1 MTEQATR
8 DFLQREHKTLERL
21 EQERGARLLGAFED
35 PHGSGTVAFWNYGS
49 GVYKLHPELA
59 LGGGWCDFGELLT
72 AALAHFRQKLPTSEQ
87 ICAVTWYYDGEHR
100 PGLIV
105 VTESARHKRP

>member
-8 DFLQREHKTLERL
+8 EFLQVVNKTVERL
-21 EQERGARLLGAFED
+21 EQERRAKLLGSFKD
-35 PHGSGTVAFWNYGS
+35 PRGSGTVVFWNYGS
-49 GVYKLHPELA
+49 GVYKLHPESA

-72 AALAHFRQKLPTSEQ
+72 AALADFRQTLAAEEK
-87 ICAVTWYYDGEHR
+87 ICALTWYCEDEQR

-105 VTESARHKRP
+105 VTEGR